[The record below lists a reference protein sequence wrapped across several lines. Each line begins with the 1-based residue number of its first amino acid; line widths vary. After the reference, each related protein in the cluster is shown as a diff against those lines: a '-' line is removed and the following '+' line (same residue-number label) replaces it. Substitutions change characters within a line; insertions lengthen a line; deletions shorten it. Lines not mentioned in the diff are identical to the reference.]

1 MEKQK
6 KKREMQIAIGN
17 TNTTISHEVGH
28 PGQMYGKSRFNLNY
42 VGSGIDYC
50 FLDSKLIQNNALRD
64 GVNTLKPF
72 TIISVNNLIKDQL
85 GRLLVCV
92 RS

>member
-1 MEKQK
+1 
-6 KKREMQIAIGN
+6 MQLETQIQPFH
-17 TNTTISHEVGH
+17 TKWGH

-85 GRLLVCV
+85 VRLLVCV